1 VTEDTAPP
9 PKSPSLSRRLR
20 ETVAAYPDAVA
31 IALYALVA
39 IAATAGAYFAIF
51 DRFSPY
57 DDEGTVLVTLKAFVN
72 GGTLYRDIYSEYGP
86 FYYELFGGLFALSGH
101 AVSTD
106 AGRSIVIV
114 VWVSASLLFGIGA
127 QRLTG
132 RLSLGLV
139 GMIAAYSSL
148 YVLVNE
154 PMHPHGLSVLMI
166 AALAL
171 IAAWEPSRRVGWAG
185 GAWGALAAA
194 LLLTKVNLGAFA
206 IAAVAV
212 AAVCTVGPLYR
223 RRWLRF
229 AVIAAFLAMPLLLA
243 SRDLSLAWVRE
254 LVVLE
259 ILAAL
264 AIVIAATCSLRPKGS
279 DDDARLVR
287 WLLAAMVGFALAF
300 VAILAIIVLTGPS
313 LADVYEG
320 VITEAARVRDI
331 LVLQFKFPPAALDWG
346 IAAVAAAV
354 VTARLR
360 SAAGHRPTIWSGLLR
375 GAAGLTILFAVSRIV
390 PFGLNP
396 SAENPEVVPM
406 VLAWIAV
413 FPPAG
418 ARESPYKRF
427 LRVLLPALAVAETL
441 QVYPVAGS
449 QTGIAAVAF
458 VPVGAL
464 CLADALTELQA
475 WGAAQAGGALECLRL
490 LTGVAAVSLV
500 GMFALDAVVLPG
512 ATDAVAY
519 HDQQKLAL
527 PGAGL
532 LHLMPPEI
540 EIYTG
545 LVDLLHRN
553 GCTTFIGYPGI
564 NSLYLWSGLPGPGA
578 QAPNAWMKALGS
590 SQQRQIV
597 EELRA
602 SPRPCAIRSEERAS
616 LYLQGLPPPDLP
628 LTHYVFN
635 DFTPAGEIGGYQF
648 LLPKRSATAP

>member
-1 VTEDTAPP
+1 MSEATAPP
-9 PKSPSLSRRLR
+9 PKSPSLTRRLR
-20 ETVAAYPDAVA
+20 EAAAAYPDAVA
-31 IALYALVA
+31 IALYAVVA
-39 IAATAGAYFAIF
+39 IGAMVGAYFAIF
-51 DRFSPY
+51 DRFAPS
-57 DDEGTVLVTLKAFVN
+57 DDEGTILVTLKAFVH

-101 AVSTD
+101 AVTTD

-114 VWVSASLLFGIGA
+114 VWVAASLLFGLGA

-154 PMHPHGLSVLMI
+154 PMHPHGLAVLLI
-166 AALAL
+166 AGLAL

-243 SRDLSLAWVRE
+243 SRDLGLAWVRE

-259 ILAAL
+259 VLAAL
-264 AIVIAATCSLRPKGS
+264 AILIAATSSLRPEPG

-287 WLLAAMVGFALAF
+287 WLLAAVVGFALAF
-300 VAILAIIVLTGPS
+300 AVILGVIVLTGPS
-313 LADVYEG
+313 LGDVYEG
-320 VITEAARVRDI
+320 VITEAVRVRDI
-331 LVLQFKFPPAALDWG
+331 LVLPFSFPPAALDWG

-354 VTARLR
+354 VTVHLR
-360 SAAGHRPTIWSGLLR
+360 ASAGGRPTIWPGLLR
-375 GAAGLTILFAVSRIV
+375 AAAGLTILFAVSHIV

-427 LRVLLPALAVAETL
+427 LRALLPALAVAETL

-475 WGAAQAGGALECLRL
+475 WGSARGGVALERLRL
-490 LTGVAAVSLV
+490 LTGVAAVSLA
-500 GMFALDAVVLPG
+500 GMFALDAVVLPA
-512 ATDAVAY
+512 ATDEVTY
-519 HDQQKLAL
+519 HEQQKLPL
-527 PGAGL
+527 PGASL
-532 LHLMPPEI
+532 LHLTPPDVET
-540 EIYTG
+540 YTG

-553 GCTTFIGYPGI
+553 GCTTFIGYPGF

-578 QAPNAWMKALGS
+578 QAPNAWMKALDGP
-590 SQQRQIV
+590 QQRRIV
-597 EELRA
+597 EGLRA
-602 SPRPCAIRSEERAS
+602 SPKPCAIRSEELAAG
-616 LYLQGLPPPDLP
+616 YLQGAPPKDLP
-628 LTHYVFN
+628 LVHYVFN
-635 DFTPAGEIGGYQF
+635 DFTPAGEIGRYQF
-648 LLPKRSATAP
+648 LLPKPSATAP